1 MAGFFK
7 KIFSFGKKEVVEE
20 RIDETAP
27 LPPIKWDALEA
38 LKPAAEQ
45 TVPEFLKR
53 EEPKPAPETQSPVEP
68 ISPPVVEAAPAPQP
82 VPEEPKPEPTPT
94 IPPAPEPVVPSEPE
108 PLPEPEPVEQPQ
120 PAPEVPAEPAEPEE
134 IPAPPPAAP
143 EPAPE
148 PQPQEVP
155 APAPTEP
162 EIVPSRPERQPEPA
176 PVEVPTPPAEV
187 PAEQPAP
194 IEVPPPTPS
203 SVPPS
208 SEAGPAP
215 ETEAPPAE
223 IPPPIRQ
230 PGPVETQPI
239 LAEIAPEPQPLPQ
252 PAPQP
257 KPALAPG
264 KVTVTKKV
272 EQKAEPQK
280 APEPAPRRSW
290 FQRMKDGLARSS
302 RELTGNIA
310 GVFTK
315 KKLDE
320 DTLQDLEDVLIR
332 ADLGMETALRVTDAL
347 AASRYGKDVS
357 DTEVRAI
364 MAAEVEKVL
373 THVAMPLELDLSHK
387 PHVILVVGV
396 NGTGK
401 TTTIGKLA
409 AKLTDGGLSVMLAA
423 GDTFRAAAI
432 EQLKIWGERTKSP
445 VIASKLGADAAG
457 LAYDAFERA
466 KEAGSDVLII
476 DTAGRL
482 QNKTELMAELEKI
495 VRVLGKLDPEAPH
508 TVLQTVDAT
517 TGQNALNQVEIFRN
531 VAGVNGLVMT
541 KLDGTAR
548 GGILVAIAAKHK
560 LPVYFIG
567 VGEQVDDLEP
577 FSASEFARAIA
588 GVA

>member
-1 MAGFFK
+1 
-7 KIFSFGKKEVVEE
+7 
-20 RIDETAP
+20 
-27 LPPIKWDALEA
+27 
-38 LKPAAEQ
+38 
-45 TVPEFLKR
+45 
-53 EEPKPAPETQSPVEP
+53 
-68 ISPPVVEAAPAPQP
+68 
-82 VPEEPKPEPTPT
+82 
-94 IPPAPEPVVPSEPE
+94 EPE
-108 PLPEPEPVEQPQ
+108 PLPEPEPEEE
-120 PAPEVPAEPAEPEE
+120 PAPETPAEPPAPEE
-134 IPAPPPAAP
+134 IPTPPAVP
-143 EPAPE
+143 EPTPE

-155 APAPTEP
+155 APAPAEP
-162 EIVPSRPERQPEPA
+162 EIIPSRPEKQPEPA
-176 PVEVPTPPAEV
+176 PVEVPTPVEV
-187 PAEQPAP
+187 PAETPAP
-194 IEVPPPTPS
+194 IEVPTPAPS
-203 SVPPS
+203 PLQPS
-208 SEAGPAP
+208 SEVSAAPHPPAGTFSPYRDGEKGASGEAAPPLANIEDEASTLTPPSPRPSRGEGRGEGQHELAKDSAPPVEAMPAALVA
-215 ETEAPPAE
+215 EAPAAE
-223 IPPPIRQ
+223 IAPLIRQ
-230 PGPVETQPI
+230 PAPVESQPVI
-239 LAEIAPEPQPLPQ
+239 AEIAPEPQPLPQ
-252 PAPQP
+252 PAPEP
-257 KPALAPG
+257 KAAPG

-302 RELTGNIA
+302 KELTGNIA

-315 KKLDE
+315 RKLDE
-320 DTLQDLEDVLIR
+320 ETLQDLEDVLIR

-445 VIASKLGADAAG
+445 VIASKIGADAAG
-457 LAYDAFERA
+457 LAYDAFEKAR
-466 KEAGSDVLII
+466 EAGSDVLII

-531 VAGVNGLVMT
+531 IAGVNGLVMT